1 MRVPSRYSYI
11 LDRLAPRTI
20 REAAALYGTLEKAGS
35 GNNPVI
41 LGWADELEKEIG
53 PYFRQYT
60 ADSIPWCGLFVGV
73 VCHRSGWTDQ
83 MPKTPLWA
91 KSWAAFG
98 QESPRP
104 SLGDVMVF
112 TRNGGGHVAFYVGE
126 DSSNWHILGGN
137 QSDQVSIARRPKSG
151 GLFACRRPKWRLA
164 EPLSVKP
171 IMLTASGPVSIGK
184 EA

>member
-1 MRVPSRYSYI
+1 VALPSRYAYL
-11 LDRLAPRTI
+11 LDPGVPSVI
-20 REAAALYGTLEKAGS
+20 REAVKLYGTLEKAGS

-60 ADSIPWCGLFVGV
+60 ADSIPWCGLFVGI
-73 VCHRSGWTDQ
+73 VCYRAGWLDQ

-91 KSWAAFG
+91 KSWGEFG
-98 QESPRP
+98 QKSERP

-112 TRNGGGHVAFYVGE
+112 TRNGGGHVALYVGE

-151 GLFACRRPKWRLA
+151 GLFACRRPKWRVS
-164 EPLSVKP
+164 EPESVKP
-171 IMLTASGPVSIGK
+171 IRLTSSGPVVVGK